1 MRLTFRQ
8 TMYLNNVKAA
18 IFRAVQSI
26 VTDRRHG
33 YAVDHLT
40 GSPVSVSASND
51 PTAYDSGLINSSLQ
65 PYSTA
70 CQWEMLVSNYSW
82 RERLAKKA
90 FPLPAQWEWRHTLL
104 QNSGFKQY
112 SDDRYKAAVKS
123 GIQLGITGYSDRKLF
138 IEEKLEEEASYDL
151 FKQVELAVELRDRA
165 TAGEQ
170 VAAAE

>member
-1 MRLTFRQ
+1 MRLTLRQ
-8 TMYLNNVKAA
+8 TNLLNRVKAA
-18 IFRAVQSI
+18 SLPAISLLLLIAAVS
-26 VTDRRHG
+26 

-51 PTAYDSGLINSSLQ
+51 LTAYDSGLINSSLQ

-70 CQWEMLVSNYSW
+70 RQWDMLVSCYSW

-90 FPLPAQWEWRHTLL
+90 FPLPAQWEWRHMLL

-112 SDDRYKAAVKS
+112 SDDRYKAAVES
-123 GIQLGITGYSDRKLF
+123 GIQLGITGYSDRKIF

-151 FKQVELAVELRDRA
+151 FKQVELVVELNELTPGSGD
-165 TAGEQ
+165 E
-170 VAAAE
+170 